1 MWQKY
6 TKKAFVRYYDILLNL
21 FIQIQMQ
28 RKHQKVKFDTD
39 ENEELS
45 DEKLLHFNPKIT
57 DINILWTVTL
67 LYSVWCESRL
77 DIIM

>member
-1 MWQKY
+1 
-6 TKKAFVRYYDILLNL
+6 
-21 FIQIQMQ
+21 MQ

-57 DINILWTVTL
+57 DVNILSTVTL
-67 LYSVWCESRL
+67 LYSVWCETRL